1 MLFFVWEKNKRMY
14 DNKEF
19 LIMNIF
25 GILYRFIWFWYY
37 LIRWLFFRFE
47 IVVKYIESE
56 KGVFRNCI
64 FVLLCCKW
72 VYNSFYV
79 V

>member
-47 IVVKYIESE
+47 IVVKYIECE
-56 KGVFRNCI
+56 KGVFRYCI

-72 VYNSFYV
+72 V
-79 V
+79 